1 MRLFLDIGNTA
12 MKWRACDDVQ
22 GVRTQGGRAHQ
33 RDWALLAEEL
43 AAVCSAPVTSL
54 WVASVAGQE
63 GDAALAVV
71 LEKALGCAPRFYY
84 SPARDAGVTNA
95 YAEPARLG
103 VDRWLAVV
111 ETWHRH
117 GASIIVDCGSALTV
131 DAVNADGQ
139 HLGGYIVPGL
149 TMLKGSLSRG
159 TAQVRITDQVE
170 HSLAPGCSTSAGV
183 ENGVLRMSVAF
194 IADTVV
200 ELRKALDDTDS
211 VYLTGGDARVLQ
223 PFLPPPMRYD
233 PDLVLDGLERVT
245 GTGGENA

>member
-12 MKWRACDDVQ
+12 MKWRAYDAQ

-43 AAVCSAPVTSL
+43 AAACPEPVTAL
-54 WVASVAGQE
+54 WVASVAGRE
-63 GDAALAVV
+63 GDAVLAAV
-71 LEKALGCAPRFYY
+71 LEDALHCTPGFYY

-95 YAEPARLG
+95 YAEPERLG

-111 ETWHRH
+111 EAWHRH

-131 DAVNADGQ
+131 DAVNAGGQ

-159 TAQVRITDQVE
+159 TAQVRVTDQVD

-200 ELRKALDDTDS
+200 ELRKTLDDTDS

-223 PFLPPPMRYD
+223 PFLPPPMHHD

-245 GTGGENA
+245 RAGSESA